1 MAHRGVAVARQ
12 DSSGGSQF
20 SRPRCKARRSG
31 TEIAR
36 DGDMHALDFEGERE
50 TTDHEGLDE
59 LLAACDRPTIPV
71 PAPRE
76 SGVRLKVSRVAYAA
90 ATVDVVLCD
99 LTRDPRSE
107 SFVET
112 APHRSGFD
120 QLLGPPARCG
130 VVVDLVQIVRL
141 TRHELPEVAQ
151 NERPPS
157 TSIVRALK

>member
-1 MAHRGVAVARQ
+1 MA
-12 DSSGGSQF
+12 
-20 SRPRCKARRSG
+20 
-31 TEIAR
+31 
-36 DGDMHALDFEGERE
+36 
-50 TTDHEGLDE
+50 DHEEVDE

-99 LTRDPRSE
+99 MTRDPRSE

-112 APHRSGFD
+112 PPHRAG
-120 QLLGPPARCG
+120 LARCG
-130 VVVDLVQIVRL
+130 VVVALF
-141 TRHELPEVAQ
+141 Q

>member
-1 MAHRGVAVARQ
+1 MAHIGVVVCEATDPTLIGISRRRRIAPRAGTALALGAR
-12 DSSGGSQF
+12 
-20 SRPRCKARRSG
+20 
-31 TEIAR
+31 
-36 DGDMHALDFEGERE
+36 MHALDFEGE
-50 TTDHEGLDE
+50 L
-59 LLAACDRPTIPV
+59 ACDRPTIPV

-112 APHRSGFD
+112 APHRAG
-120 QLLGPPARCG
+120 LGLARCG
-130 VVVDLVQIVRL
+130 VVVDLF
-141 TRHELPEVAQ
+141 Q